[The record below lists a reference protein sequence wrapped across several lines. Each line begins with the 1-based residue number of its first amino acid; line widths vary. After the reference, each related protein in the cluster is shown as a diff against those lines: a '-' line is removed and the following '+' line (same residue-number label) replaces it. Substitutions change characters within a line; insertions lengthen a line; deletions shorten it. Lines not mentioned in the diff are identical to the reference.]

1 VRWNQTARDLIATRA
16 VASPVAQVRILTYL
30 SVAQYNAIVAAE
42 GEKDRGSHASSA
54 AAAGG
59 ASVAVLTSFFPGD
72 GAALETALA
81 EQLAAETLPGEQKT
95 DKTAGAALGR
105 AIGADVVAYAA
116 TDNTNVLVPPPAPV
130 GPAFWVSSLNPPA
143 PSILGLY
150 GARLFALTS
159 GDQFR
164 PPPPPAFGS
173 AEFLAALAEVRAFSD
188 NRTPAQLAIAQFWAS
203 RTPGYMNEVGAG
215 LIVAHH
221 RNEREAARILALAN
235 MAGFDAGIGCFDAK
249 FAYWLVRPSTVDP
262 AITLAVPLPNHP
274 SYISGHSCNT
284 ASYAAVFADAFPSER
299 GQLDA
304 MVEEAGLSR
313 IYGGLHYRFDCVAGQ
328 VLGRQVAAQ
337 VLATAPTG
345 HRPIP
350 LD

>member
-1 VRWNQTARDLIATRA
+1 
-16 VASPVAQVRILTYL
+16 
-30 SVAQYNAIVAAE
+30 
-42 GEKDRGSHASSA
+42 
-54 AAAGG
+54 
-59 ASVAVLTSFFPGD
+59 
-72 GAALETALA
+72 
-81 EQLAAETLPGEQKT
+81 
-95 DKTAGAALGR
+95 
-105 AIGADVVAYAA
+105 
-116 TDNTNVLVPPPAPV
+116 
-130 GPAFWVSSLNPPA
+130 
-143 PSILGLY
+143 
-150 GARLFALTS
+150 
-159 GDQFR
+159 
-164 PPPPPAFGS
+164 
-173 AEFLAALAEVRAFSD
+173 
-188 NRTPAQLAIAQFWAS
+188 
-203 RTPGYMNEVGAG
+203 
-215 LIVAHH
+215 
-221 RNEREAARILALAN
+221 
-235 MAGFDAGIGCFDAK
+235 MAGFDASIGCFDAK

-328 VLGRQVAAQ
+328 VLGRQVASQ

>member
-1 VRWNQTARDLIATRA
+1 
-16 VASPVAQVRILTYL
+16 
-30 SVAQYNAIVAAE
+30 
-42 GEKDRGSHASSA
+42 
-54 AAAGG
+54 
-59 ASVAVLTSFFPGD
+59 
-72 GAALETALA
+72 
-81 EQLAAETLPGEQKT
+81 
-95 DKTAGAALGR
+95 
-105 AIGADVVAYAA
+105 
-116 TDNTNVLVPPPAPV
+116 
-130 GPAFWVSSLNPPA
+130 
-143 PSILGLY
+143 
-150 GARLFALTS
+150 
-159 GDQFR
+159 
-164 PPPPPAFGS
+164 
-173 AEFLAALAEVRAFSD
+173 
-188 NRTPAQLAIAQFWAS
+188 
-203 RTPGYMNEVGAG
+203 MNEVGAG

-249 FAYWLVRPSTVDP
+249 FAYWLVRPSTADP